1 MNLLFLDFMTGIK
14 MLESIYKTLGLIHNV
29 LLHDKFGL
37 DNKRIWTL
45 EELIAYTG
53 YSRQHIL
60 HLTSEGQIPFRKPNG
75 KSVFFLRDEIYLWLN
90 QGGVSLEDMD
100 IDTQVAGMFTSSN

>member
-1 MNLLFLDFMTGIK
+1 MKDIEI
-14 MLESIYKTLGLIHNV
+14 LESIDNRLELIHDL
-29 LLHDKFGL
+29 LLHDKSGL

-75 KSVFFLRDEIYLWLN
+75 KSVFFLRDEIYQWLN